1 MAKGLR
7 NAALLGGAALLAA
20 KMMGGSKDKKKRMDE
35 QEADAAMDVISR
47 PAMDTTGDA
56 SAGMATTDIDSFA
69 RKTQQDIDSRIPV
82 NPRMAARRSTAAQD
96 ADAVA
101 AAKYAAQRSR
111 DRAAYLNRG
120 AAETP
125 AAAKGPSLSERFSN
139 AMNNPDNPRI
149 RRERLSMQDIDSNF
163 KKGGKVKAPKSV
175 SSASKRADGIATKGK
190 TRGKMV

>member
-56 SAGMATTDIDSFA
+56 SAGMARTDMDDFA
-69 RKTQQDIDSRIPV
+69 RKTQQDVDARIPV
-82 NPRMAARRSTAAQD
+82 NPRMAGRVTAAQD

>member
-47 PAMDTTGDA
+47 PDMSTTGDA
-56 SAGMATTDIDSFA
+56 SAGMARTNMDDFA
-69 RKTQQDIDSRIPV
+69 RKTQQDVDAAMSV
-82 NPRMAARRSTAAQD
+82 NPRMAVRRSTAAQD

-120 AAETP
+120 VAETP

-190 TRGKMV
+190 TRGRMV